1 VTSRDGAGADAAA
14 SLPPTSFSALAET
27 PIDPATPRWLVPL
40 ARALALANRAV
51 VAFGM
56 VALLVA
62 SLVLTLSVVTRYLF
76 KASTDWQDE
85 MSVFLL
91 VGATFMCAAYVQSQ
105 RGHIGIE
112 AIASLLPPLVN
123 RIRLVFC
130 DLVSFLFCSFFS
142 WKSMLLLHE
151 AWVDGQTT
159 SSSWAPPLWIPYGFM
174 TLGMTLLSLQL
185 LLQLVAGIVRKEN

>member
-1 VTSRDGAGADAAA
+1 MSHGFELEGAVKAPEIPEGGLLGVINRLMQGLNTGIMFLSSLALLAA
-14 SLPPTSFSALAET
+14 SLILCS
-27 PIDPATPRWLVPL
+27 
-40 ARALALANRAV
+40 
-51 VAFGM
+51 
-56 VALLVA
+56 
-62 SLVLTLSVVTRYLF
+62 SVFLRYFL
-76 KASTDWQDE
+76 KIPTDWQDE

-112 AIASLLPPLVN
+112 AIASLLPPVVN

-159 SSSWAPPLWIPYGFM
+159 SSAWAPPLWIPYGFM
-174 TLGMTLLSLQL
+174 TTGMTLLSLQL
-185 LLQLVAGIVRKEN
+185 LLQLVAGIVRKEK

>member
-1 VTSRDGAGADAAA
+1 VSHGFELEGAVKAPEIPEGGILGGINRLMQGLNTGIMFLSSLALLAA
-14 SLPPTSFSALAET
+14 SLILCS
-27 PIDPATPRWLVPL
+27 
-40 ARALALANRAV
+40 
-51 VAFGM
+51 
-56 VALLVA
+56 
-62 SLVLTLSVVTRYLF
+62 SVFLRYFL
-76 KASTDWQDE
+76 KIPTDWQDE

-112 AIASLLPPLVN
+112 AVASLLPPLVN
-123 RIRLVFC
+123 RIRLIFC
-130 DLVSFLFCSFFS
+130 DLVSFMFCSFFT

-174 TLGMTLLSLQL
+174 TTGMTLLSLQL
-185 LLQLVAGIVRKEN
+185 LLQLVAGFVRKEK

>member
-1 VTSRDGAGADAAA
+1 MSHGFELEGAVKVPEIPEGGILGGINRLMQGLNTGIMFLSSLALLAA
-14 SLPPTSFSALAET
+14 SLILCS
-27 PIDPATPRWLVPL
+27 
-40 ARALALANRAV
+40 
-51 VAFGM
+51 
-56 VALLVA
+56 
-62 SLVLTLSVVTRYLF
+62 SVFLRYFL
-76 KASTDWQDE
+76 KIPTDWQDE

-112 AIASLLPPLVN
+112 AVASLLPPLVN

-185 LLQLVAGIVRKEN
+185 LLPLVAGIVRKEK

>member
-1 VTSRDGAGADAAA
+1 VSHGFELEGAVKAPEIPEGGILGGINRLMQGLNTGIMFLSSLALLAA
-14 SLPPTSFSALAET
+14 SLILCS
-27 PIDPATPRWLVPL
+27 
-40 ARALALANRAV
+40 
-51 VAFGM
+51 
-56 VALLVA
+56 
-62 SLVLTLSVVTRYLF
+62 SVFLRYFL
-76 KASTDWQDE
+76 KIPTDWQDE

-159 SSSWAPPLWIPYGFM
+159 SSAWAPPLWIPYGFM

-185 LLQLVAGIVRKEN
+185 LLQLVAGIVRKEK

>member
-1 VTSRDGAGADAAA
+1 VSHGFELEGAVKAPEIPEGGILGGINRLMQGLNTGIMFLSSLALLAA
-14 SLPPTSFSALAET
+14 SLILCS
-27 PIDPATPRWLVPL
+27 
-40 ARALALANRAV
+40 
-51 VAFGM
+51 
-56 VALLVA
+56 
-62 SLVLTLSVVTRYLF
+62 SVFLRYFL
-76 KASTDWQDE
+76 KIPTDWQDE

-112 AIASLLPPLVN
+112 AVASLLPPLAN

-185 LLQLVAGIVRKEN
+185 LLQLVAGIVRKEK

>member
-1 VTSRDGAGADAAA
+1 MSHGFELEGAVKVPEIPEGGILGGINRLMQGLNTGIMFLSSLALLAA
-14 SLPPTSFSALAET
+14 SLILCS
-27 PIDPATPRWLVPL
+27 
-40 ARALALANRAV
+40 
-51 VAFGM
+51 
-56 VALLVA
+56 
-62 SLVLTLSVVTRYLF
+62 SVFLRYFL
-76 KASTDWQDE
+76 KIPTDWQDE
-85 MSVFLL
+85 MSVVLL
-91 VGATFMCAAYVQSQ
+91 VGDTFMCAAYVQSQ

-112 AIASLLPPLVN
+112 AVASLLPPLVN

-185 LLQLVAGIVRKEN
+185 LLPLVAGIVRKEK

>member
-1 VTSRDGAGADAAA
+1 MSHGFELEGAVKVPEIPEGGILGGINRLMQGLNTGIMFLSSLALLAA
-14 SLPPTSFSALAET
+14 SLILCS
-27 PIDPATPRWLVPL
+27 
-40 ARALALANRAV
+40 
-51 VAFGM
+51 
-56 VALLVA
+56 
-62 SLVLTLSVVTRYLF
+62 SVFLRYFL
-76 KASTDWQDE
+76 KIPTDWQDE

-112 AIASLLPPLVN
+112 AVASLLPPLAN

-185 LLQLVAGIVRKEN
+185 LLPLVAGIVRKEK

>member
-1 VTSRDGAGADAAA
+1 MSHGFELEGAVKVPEIPEGGILGGINRLMQGLNTGIMFLSSLALLAA
-14 SLPPTSFSALAET
+14 SLILCS
-27 PIDPATPRWLVPL
+27 
-40 ARALALANRAV
+40 
-51 VAFGM
+51 
-56 VALLVA
+56 
-62 SLVLTLSVVTRYLF
+62 SVFLRYFL
-76 KASTDWQDE
+76 KIPTDWQDE

-105 RGHIGIE
+105 RGYIGIE
-112 AIASLLPPLVN
+112 AVASLLPPLVN

-185 LLQLVAGIVRKEN
+185 LLQLVAGIVRKEK

>member
-1 VTSRDGAGADAAA
+1 MSHGFELEGAVKVPEIPEGGILGGINRLMQGLNTGIMFLSSLALLAA
-14 SLPPTSFSALAET
+14 SLILCS
-27 PIDPATPRWLVPL
+27 
-40 ARALALANRAV
+40 
-51 VAFGM
+51 
-56 VALLVA
+56 
-62 SLVLTLSVVTRYLF
+62 SVFLRYFL
-76 KASTDWQDE
+76 KSPTDWQDE

-112 AIASLLPPLVN
+112 AVASLLPPLVN

-185 LLQLVAGIVRKEN
+185 LLPLVAGIVRKEK

>member
-1 VTSRDGAGADAAA
+1 VSHGFELEGAVKAPEIPEGGVLGGINRLMQGLNTGIMFLSSLALLAA
-14 SLPPTSFSALAET
+14 SLILCS
-27 PIDPATPRWLVPL
+27 
-40 ARALALANRAV
+40 
-51 VAFGM
+51 
-56 VALLVA
+56 
-62 SLVLTLSVVTRYLF
+62 SVFLRYFL
-76 KASTDWQDE
+76 KIPTDWQDE

-159 SSSWAPPLWIPYGFM
+159 SSAWAPPLWIPYGFM

-185 LLQLVAGIVRKEN
+185 LLQLVAGIVRKEK